1 MLEVDAIDL
10 RYGAAQALRAISLVA
25 EPGKVTCVLGRN
37 GVGKTSLL
45 RALVGQHPVSRGS
58 IRWEGADIT
67 RTAPYERARR
77 GIGYVPQGREIFPL
91 LTVEENLET
100 GFAPLKREDRQIPDD
115 VFALFPVLGDML
127 RRRGGDL
134 SGGQQQQLAI
144 GRALVMRPRLLLLDE
159 PTEGI
164 QPSII
169 KDIGRAI
176 AYLRN
181 CLLNPAIVHGVDH
194 RFVILIAGTRGEYD
208 DFGIAYCLGQFPL
221 RDGRDISSECP
232 GSHLLK
238 LFDLLQ
244 MAIHA

>member
-1 MLEVDAIDL
+1 MLKVDNINL
-10 RYGAAQALRAISLVA
+10 YYGAAQALRGVSLKA

-45 RALVGQHPVSRGS
+45 RALVGQHPISSGS
-58 IRWEGADIT
+58 ITFDGEDIN
-67 RTAPYERARR
+67 PLKSYERARR
-77 GIGYVPQGREIFPL
+77 GIGFVPQGREIFPL
-91 LTVEENLET
+91 LTVEENLKT
-100 GFAPLKREDRQIPDD
+100 GFAPLKREDRSIPDD
-115 VFALFPVLGDML
+115 VFSLFPVLNDML
-127 RRRGGDL
+127 GRRGGDL

-181 CLLNPAIVHGVDH
+181 
-194 RFVILIAGTRGEYD
+194 
-208 DFGIAYCLGQFPL
+208 LGQIAVVLVEQYLDFAREL
-221 RDGRDISSECP
+221 GDYFAVMDRGSIVYSCTRDTMDEAA
-232 GSHLLK
+232 LK
-238 LFDLLQ
+238 RA
-244 MAIHA
+244 MAI

>member
-1 MLEVDAIDL
+1 MLEVKGIDL
-10 RYGAAQALRAISLVA
+10 HYGAAQALRGISLKA

-45 RALVGQHPVSRGS
+45 RALIGQHPVSRGA
-58 IRWEGADIT
+58 IQFAGNDIT
-67 RTAPYERARR
+67 RLSTVERARR
-77 GIGYVPQGREIFPL
+77 GIAYVPQGREIFPL
-91 LTVEENLET
+91 LTVEENLQT
-100 GFAPLKREDRQIPDD
+100 GFAPLPRAKRDIPDD
-115 VFALFPVLGDML
+115 VFSLFPVLNSML

-144 GRALVMRPRLLLLDE
+144 GRALVMRPKLLLLDE

-181 CLLNPAIVHGVDH
+181 LKDMAIILVEQYLDFAQELGDHLVVMERGAIVYACE
-194 RFVILIAGTRGEYD
+194 RAGMDEG
-208 DFGIAYCLGQFPL
+208 A
-221 RDGRDISSECP
+221 
-232 GSHLLK
+232 LK
-238 LFDLLQ
+238 RAL
-244 MAIHA
+244 AI